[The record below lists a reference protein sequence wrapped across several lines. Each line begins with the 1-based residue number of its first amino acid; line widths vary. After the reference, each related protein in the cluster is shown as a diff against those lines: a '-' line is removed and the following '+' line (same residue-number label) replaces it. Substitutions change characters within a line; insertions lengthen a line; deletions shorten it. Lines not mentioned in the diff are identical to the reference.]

1 MRTIVIAALITLL
14 TVPAYAQGMGGG
26 GAGGGMGGGRSGG
39 GGKGTK
45 TSATDPA
52 AEAKKKADEK
62 AFNDAVKQIPTPQGK
77 HDPWGGVR

>member
-26 GAGGGMGGGRSGG
+26 AGGMGGGHGGG

-52 AEAKKKADEK
+52 AEAKKKAEEK
-62 AFNDAVKQIPTPQGK
+62 AFNDALKQIPTPQGK